1 LLGKVVTI
9 FFVIAFLFLVY
20 VRSGRKY
27 F

>member
-20 VRSGRKY
+20 VRSRRKY